1 MANSNFDGK
10 NKTSTFL
17 EKTWLAEVSS
27 FIIYHC
33 KIKSLFFNNYTFQC
47 S

>member
-17 EKTWLAEVSS
+17 EKTWLAG
-27 FIIYHC
+27 
-33 KIKSLFFNNYTFQC
+33 SLFVYYLPL
-47 S
+47 